1 MVKSFSCFYYFLTLQ
16 KLLNSVKSLLYCT
29 FQQISAKN
37 DKERHPMNLLRKKSI
52 QMLLNEAGRKGTS
65 LKKDLGAFDLTM
77 LGIGAII
84 GTGIFVLTGVAAAEH
99 AGPALVLSFILSGLA
114 CVFAALCYAEF
125 ASTVPVSGSAYTY
138 SYAAFGELIA
148 WILGWDLILE
158 YGVASSAVAV
168 GWSGYFQGL
177 LSGFGIELP
186 KALTNAYDPAKGTI
200 IDLPAICIILLI
212 TFLLNLGVKKSAR
225 FNAIMVVIKVA
236 VVLLFLAV
244 GVWYVKPDNWSPF
257 MPFGFSGVATGAA
270 TVFFAYI
277 GFDAVS
283 TAAEEVRNPQRNMPI
298 GIIASLFICTLLYIA
313 VSLVLTGIVPYDQLN
328 VKNPVA
334 FALSYIHQD
343 WVAGFISLGAIAGI
357 TTVLL
362 VMLYGQTRLFY
373 AISRDGLLP
382 KVFSKVNPTRQVPYV
397 NTWLTG
403 IIVAFFAGVVPL
415 NKLAE
420 LTNIGTLFA
429 FITVSI
435 GVLIL
440 RKTQPDLKRAFRV
453 PMVPVIPLLA
463 VAFCGYLVLQLPKTT
478 WIGFVSWLL
487 IGLVIYFVYGRKHST
502 LNNAKETTV
511 EKAG

>member
-1 MVKSFSCFYYFLTLQ
+1 M
-16 KLLNSVKSLLYCT
+16 SL
-29 FQQISAKN
+29 F
-37 DKERHPMNLLRKKSI
+37 RKKSI
-52 QMLLNEAGRKGTS
+52 DALLRETDQKEVS

-84 GTGIFVLTGVAAAEH
+84 GTGIFVLPGVVAAEH

-138 SYAAFGELIA
+138 SYATFGELIA

-158 YGVASSAVAV
+158 YGLASSAVAS

-177 LSGFGIELP
+177 LAGFGLELP
-186 KALTNAYDPAKGTI
+186 KALTSAYDPAKGTL
-200 IDLPAICIILLI
+200 IDVPAILIVFLI
-212 TFLLNLGVKKSAR
+212 TLLLTQGVKKSAR
-225 FNAIMVVIKVA
+225 FNTIMVFIKVA
-236 VVLLFLAV
+236 VVLLFIGV
-244 GVWYVKPDNWSPF
+244 GVWYVKPENWVPF
-257 MPFGFSGVATGAA
+257 MPFGFSGVTAGAA

-298 GIIASLFICTLLYIA
+298 GIIASLLICTSLYII
-313 VSLVLTGIVPYDQLN
+313 VSLILTGIVPYEQLN

-334 FALSYIHQD
+334 FALNYINQD
-343 WVAGFISLGAIAGI
+343 WVAGFISIGAITGI

-362 VMLYGQTRLFY
+362 AMMYGQTRLFY

-382 KVFSKVNPTRQVPYV
+382 KVLSRVDRKKQTPVINSWITCVFVS
-397 NTWLTG
+397 
-403 IIVAFFAGVVPL
+403 IFAGVVPL
-415 NKLAE
+415 SKLAE

-429 FITVSI
+429 FMTVSI
-435 GVLIL
+435 GILYL
-440 RKTQPDLKRAFRV
+440 RKAKLSSGRGFKV
-453 PMVPVIPLLA
+453 PFVPWIPILSFL
-463 VAFCGYLVLQLPKTT
+463 FCGYLALQLPSTT

-487 IGLVIYFVYGRKHST
+487 IGIVIYFIYGKRHST
-502 LNNAKETTV
+502 LNSTAVQERKV
-511 EKAG
+511 G

>member
-1 MVKSFSCFYYFLTLQ
+1 
-16 KLLNSVKSLLYCT
+16 
-29 FQQISAKN
+29 
-37 DKERHPMNLLRKKSI
+37 MNLFRKKSI
-52 QMLLNEAGRKGTS
+52 DALLREAGGKGAS
-65 LKKDLGAFDLTM
+65 LKKELGALDLTM

-158 YGVASSAVAV
+158 YGVAASAVAV

-177 LSGFGIELP
+177 LAGFGIELP
-186 KALTNAYDPAKGTI
+186 KALTNAYDPEKGTF
-200 IDLPAICIILLI
+200 IDLPAILIVLFI
-212 TFLLNLGVKKSAR
+212 TFLLTRGIKKSAR
-225 FNAIMVVIKVA
+225 FNAVMVVIKVA
-236 VVLLFLAV
+236 VILLFLAV
-244 GVWYVKPDNWSPF
+244 GVWYVKPENWTPF
-257 MPFGFSGVATGAA
+257 MPYGFSGVAAGAA

-283 TAAEEVRNPQRNMPI
+283 TAAEEVKNPQRNMPI
-298 GIIASLFICTLLYIA
+298 GIIASLLICTLLYIA
-313 VSLVLTGIVPYDQLN
+313 VSLVLTGIVPYDQLG

-334 FALSYIHQD
+334 FALEYIQQD
-343 WVAGFISLGAIAGI
+343 WVAGFISLGAITGI

-362 VMLYGQTRLFY
+362 VMMYGQTRLFY

-382 KVFSKVNPTRQVPYV
+382 KVFSRVSPVRQVPFV
-397 NTWLTG
+397 NTWVTG
-403 IIVAFFAGVVPL
+403 LLVSFFAGVVPL

-429 FITVSI
+429 FIVVSA
-435 GVLIL
+435 GVLVL
-440 RKTQPDLKRAFRV
+440 RKTQPDLKRAFKTPLV
-453 PMVPVIPLLA
+453 PLVPLLA
-463 VAFCGYLVLQLPKTT
+463 IAFCSYLVLQLPLTT
-478 WIGFVSWLL
+478 WISFVTWLL
-487 IGLVIYFVYGRKHST
+487 IGLVIYFIYGRKHST
-502 LNNAKETTV
+502 LN
-511 EKAG
+511 EKASASE

>member
-1 MVKSFSCFYYFLTLQ
+1 
-16 KLLNSVKSLLYCT
+16 
-29 FQQISAKN
+29 
-37 DKERHPMNLLRKKSI
+37 MNLFRKKSI
-52 QMLLNEAGRKGTS
+52 DALLREAGGKGAS
-65 LKKDLGAFDLTM
+65 LKKELGALDLTM

-138 SYAAFGELIA
+138 SYATFGELMA

-158 YGVASSAVAV
+158 YGVAASAVAV

-177 LSGFGIELP
+177 LAGFGIELP
-186 KALTNAYDPAKGTI
+186 KALTNAYDPEKGTF
-200 IDLPAICIILLI
+200 IDLPAILIVLFI
-212 TFLLNLGVKKSAR
+212 TFLLTRGIRKSAR
-225 FNAIMVVIKVA
+225 FNAVMVVIKVA
-236 VVLLFLAV
+236 VILLFLAV
-244 GVWYVKPDNWSPF
+244 GVWYVKPENWTPF
-257 MPFGFSGVATGAA
+257 MPYGFSGVAAGAA

-298 GIIASLFICTLLYIA
+298 GIIASLLICTLLYIA
-313 VSLVLTGIVPYDQLN
+313 VSLVLTGIVPYDQLG

-334 FALSYIHQD
+334 FALEYIQQD
-343 WVAGFISLGAIAGI
+343 WVAGFISLGAITGI

-362 VMLYGQTRLFY
+362 VMMYGQTRLFY

-382 KVFSKVNPTRQVPYV
+382 KVFSRVSPVRQVPFV
-397 NTWLTG
+397 NTWVTG
-403 IIVAFFAGVVPL
+403 LLVSFFAGVVPL

-429 FITVSI
+429 FIVVSA
-435 GVLIL
+435 GVLVL
-440 RKTQPDLKRAFRV
+440 RKTQPDLKRAFKTPLV
-453 PMVPVIPLLA
+453 PLVPLLA
-463 VAFCGYLVLQLPKTT
+463 IAFCSYLVLQLPLTT
-478 WIGFVSWLL
+478 WISFVTWLL
-487 IGLVIYFVYGRKHST
+487 IGLVIYFIYGRKHST
-502 LNNAKETTV
+502 LN
-511 EKAG
+511 EKASASE